1 MLKRL
6 SIRSFTSTI
15 FPIVNGNQESSN
27 QDSASNRSSSSSSI
41 HRPIITPDY
50 EHQKYD
56 QKPEHLPNGVHR
68 GGDLPPASLPPILPI
83 STNMKPPTKRN
94 NEKPDKKLSDKDN
107 KKPVVEKKEKKKRKC
122 GILLILLL
130 ILLIILLLLL
140 IILLVIFGVG

>member
-1 MLKRL
+1 M
-6 SIRSFTSTI
+6 SIRSFTSRI
-15 FPIVNGNQESSN
+15 FPVLNGNQESSN

-56 QKPEHLPNGVHR
+56 QKPEHLPNGVDR

-83 STNMKPPTKRN
+83 STNMKATTKT
-94 NEKPDKKLSDKDN
+94 NEKPDKKLADKDN

-140 IILLVIFGVG
+140 IILLVVFGVG